1 MKTYRYPDRNSW
13 PEILTRPSLET
24 QNLES
29 IVSTILE
36 EVRTEGD
43 TAVRRYT
50 AKFDYASLQN
60 LEATP
65 QEFESARTSLEEPLK
80 QAIRVA
86 HENIVR
92 FHAAQA
98 SPILE
103 VETMPGVR
111 CKRKSVPIPKVGLYI
126 PGGTAPLFSSV
137 LMLGVPAILA
147 GCPEIILCTPP
158 APDGTIHPAILF
170 AAETVGIRRVFKIG
184 GVQAIAA
191 MAFGTASVPA
201 VYKIFGPGNQYV
213 TAAKQ
218 MVSRMGVAIDLPA
231 GPSEVLVCADNS
243 AVPAFVAADLLSQA
257 EHGADSQVVLV
268 SFDEGFVKQVK
279 KALDIQLQDLP
290 RKEIAQ
296 KALANSVA
304 VVVRNRQEAL
314 EIIDTYAPEHLIL
327 SVANP
332 DELAEKITNAG
343 SVFLGNYTPE
353 SVGDYASG
361 TNHTL
366 PTNGFARA
374 YSGTSLDS
382 FVKKITFQ
390 ELSREGLATIAPT
403 VEAMAA
409 AERLEAHARAV
420 RIRLNHISTLVR
432 PNILNLTPYSS
443 ARSEF
448 KGKAD
453 IFLDANENPFE
464 NGLNRYP
471 DPLQGK
477 LKSRISVLKNI
488 PASNIFLGNGSDEA
502 IDLLVRIFCE
512 PGQDHILI
520 LPPTYGMYQVAADI
534 AGVEVRKVPLD
545 QDFQPDVE
553 AICQAAG
560 PHTKILFLCSPNN
573 PTGNLADPAIIRQ
586 IAVQFPGISVIY
598 EAYMDF
604 ASTSGSLELL
614 TEFPKLVILQTLS
627 KAWGLAGIR
636 LGMAF
641 AGEEIITLLNKVKPP
656 YNVNLLSQEKA
667 LEALEN
673 PDMKDQM
680 VRILLEERQRLADA
694 LHHFPFVLHI
704 YPSDAN
710 FLLVRVND
718 PDYLYTYLTE
728 RGLIVR
734 NRSTVQRCEG
744 CLRISVG
751 TPEENTALLK
761 ALQTFSS
768 EKFVHNPPEI

>member
-1 MKTYRYPDRNSW
+1 MKTYCYPDRSSW
-13 PEILTRPSLET
+13 PKILARPSIET

-36 EVRTEGD
+36 DVRTQGD
-43 TAVRRYT
+43 AAVRQYT
-50 AKFDYASLQN
+50 SRFDHATLQN
-60 LEATP
+60 LEASP
-65 QEFESARTSLEEPLK
+65 QEFDSARTTLEEPLK
-80 QAIRVA
+80 KAILVA
-86 HENIVR
+86 HENIAR

-98 SPILE
+98 MPVME
-103 VETMPGVR
+103 VETMPEII
-111 CKRKSVPIPKVGLYI
+111 CKRKSVPIQKVGLYI

-147 GCPEIILCTPP
+147 GCKEIILCTPP
-158 APDGTIHPAILF
+158 TPDGSIHPAILF

-191 MAFGTASVPA
+191 MTFGTESVPA

-231 GPSEVLVCADNS
+231 GPSEVLVCADYT
-243 AVPAFVAADLLSQA
+243 AVPEFVAADLLSQA

-268 SFDEGFVKQVK
+268 AFDEAFVNQVKQ
-279 KALDIQLQDLP
+279 ALDIQLQDLP
-290 RKEIAQ
+290 RKEIARQ
-296 KALANSVA
+296 ALANSVA
-304 VVVRNRQEAL
+304 VIVHNRQEAL
-314 EIIDTYAPEHLIL
+314 DIIEAYAPEHLIL

-390 ELSREGLATIAPT
+390 ELSRKGLAAIAPT

-409 AERLEAHARAV
+409 AERLDAHGRAV

-471 DPLQGK
+471 DPLQAK
-477 LKSRISVLKNI
+477 LKSRISALKNI

-545 QDFQPDVE
+545 HNFQPDIK
-553 AICQAAG
+553 AIRQATG
-560 PHTKILFLCSPNN
+560 PNSKILFLCSPNN
-573 PTGNLADPAIIRQ
+573 PTGNLVHPAIIRQ
-586 IAVQFPGISVIY
+586 IAEQFPGILVID

-604 ASTSGSLELL
+604 THSSGSIGLL
-614 TEFPKLVILQTLS
+614 SEFPKLVILQTLS

-641 AGEEIITLLNKVKPP
+641 AGEDIIGLLNKVKPP
-656 YNVNLLSQEKA
+656 YNINLLSQEKA
-667 LEALEN
+667 LEALES
-673 PDMKDQM
+673 PDTKDKM
-680 VRILLEERQRLADA
+680 VQILLAERQRLTDA
-694 LHHFPFVLHI
+694 LSHLPFVQHI

-710 FLLVRVND
+710 FLLVRVDN
-718 PDYLYTYLTE
+718 PDRLYIYLTQH
-728 RGLIVR
+728 GLIVR
-734 NRSTVQRCEG
+734 NRSTVYRCEG

-761 ALQTFSS
+761 ALETF
-768 EKFVHNPPEI
+768 